1 MTSKQTYRVCFCFR
15 RRFRLAASEAP
26 AEINSLFEQYSEN
39 GYIGVDNLHR
49 FLVEIQKER
58 NATVEDAH
66 NIINKFGHHFFHRKG
81 LNLELFFKYL
91 FGDINPPTNP
101 NIGVI
106 TFTLFFFF
114 LSSVEIFYVH
124 T

>member
-1 MTSKQTYRVCFCFR
+1 MD
-15 RRFRLAASEAP
+15 
-26 AEINSLFEQYSEN
+26 
-39 GYIGVDNLHR
+39 VDNLHR

-66 NIINKFGHHFFHRKG
+66 NIINNFGHHFFHRKG

-91 FGDINPPTNP
+91 FGDTNPPTNP

-106 TFTLFFFF
+106 TFTFFFF
-114 LSSVEIFYVH
+114 PLKKFSMYMLKHRLFFILMFDFSEDMLSNHSSDS
-124 T
+124 